1 LKDGTAKFT
10 ERFNMNVKVSVCIPV
25 YGVEKYIE
33 RCARSLFEQTMR
45 NGVEFVF
52 VNDCTPDKSIEILE
66 HVLAKYPHRK
76 EQTKIIN
83 LPENGGVGR
92 ARRIAIENCTGEY
105 IIHCD
110 PDDWIEPDMY
120 EKMYCAA
127 MKTGADV
134 S

>member
-1 LKDGTAKFT
+1 
-10 ERFNMNVKVSVCIPV
+10 MNVKVSVCIPV

-105 IIHCD
+105 IIHCSIK
-110 PDDWIEPDMY
+110 PNIP
-120 EKMYCAA
+120 EKAY
-127 MKTGADV
+127 